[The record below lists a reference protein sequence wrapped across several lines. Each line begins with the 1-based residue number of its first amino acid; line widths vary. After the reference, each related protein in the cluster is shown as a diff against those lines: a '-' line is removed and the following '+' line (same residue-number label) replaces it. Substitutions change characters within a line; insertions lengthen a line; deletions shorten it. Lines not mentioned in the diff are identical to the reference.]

1 MGHEDKSNEYG
12 TFYPVEGEL
21 ISVNDVSLFV
31 VTVIDGSLTAIAASI
46 PVAEVLRFD
55 EVVSVRPLAKASW
68 ASRYPF
74 SFLGIAMV
82 IEIAELAK
90 GLATDFS
97 ERWASAR
104 ELRKLL
110 ASGANLS
117 PAVPFLLEHLL
128 ELDEEVQL
136 IALSILIKFSQP
148 GDVEPLINKVI
159 TEVNDRDRE
168 KRRGAADIMLAWTSY
183 SGHERNLEKVT
194 PQVIY
199 MALAEAF
206 THKDNVLRKRVNDN
220 FWADAWHAPNFS
232 LVLKVLLKAYESADE
247 KVIGQV
253 EQTLELAAIRAK
265 DITPAVPKLKKRLG
279 DNGCVLAA
287 LLAYAVQNDDLATA
301 LKLIR
306 RPEYG
311 SYCCQRVSRIRP
323 IQPALIEILRETLS
337 HQSVDTRNEATIGL
351 YYIAREGGDIAL
363 AIEALG
369 KTLADSSKRRG
380 PFQSVGEMAAWALA
394 FAALGASRTAALKI
408 LDDEQFWASK
418 NKTISKNV
426 GIALGIIAGE
436 IKIAPPI

>member
-1 MGHEDKSNEYG
+1 MDQSFLGLSLQRSL
-12 TFYPVEGEL
+12 FP
-21 ISVNDVSLFV
+21 ISVVEALRSDK
-31 VTVIDGSLTAIAASI
+31 
-46 PVAEVLRFD
+46 VL
-55 EVVSVRPLAKASW
+55 SVRPLAKSSW
-68 ASRYPF
+68 ASRYPL
-74 SFLGIAMV
+74 SLLGIAMV
-82 IEIAELAK
+82 VEIAELAK

-117 PAVPFLLEHLL
+117 PAVPFLIEHLL
-128 ELDEEVQL
+128 ELNQDVQL

-183 SGHERNLEKVT
+183 SGHDRNLEKVT

-247 KVIGQV
+247 KVIEQV
-253 EQTLELAAIRAK
+253 ERTLELAAIRAK

-287 LLAYAVQNDDLATA
+287 LLAHAVQNDDATTMV
-301 LKLIR
+301 L
-306 RPEYG
+306 
-311 SYCCQRVSRIRP
+311 P
-323 IQPALIEILRETLS
+323 I
-337 HQSVDTRNEATIGL
+337 V
-351 YYIAREGGDIAL
+351 
-363 AIEALG
+363 
-369 KTLADSSKRRG
+369 KT
-380 PFQSVGEMAAWALA
+380 
-394 FAALGASRTAALKI
+394 
-408 LDDEQFWASK
+408 K
-418 NKTISKNV
+418 NYKS
-426 GIALGIIAGE
+426 
-436 IKIAPPI
+436 